1 MLNPLNA
8 ETMKET
14 IAFLYQL
21 LTLLGVLPISVK
33 KKENEKREKK
43 HLFIEHFDLKSWKE
57 CL

>member
-33 KKENEKREKK
+33 KKKMKKEKK
-43 HLFIEHFDLKSWKE
+43 NICS
-57 CL
+57 